1 MSSNVAIRQ
10 IFDDALEESEIRQAA
25 RIEQIINDAIASAL
39 KAPSAPRAPPLSL
52 PDAQRELGGL
62 SRRQLY
68 RLAELH
74 QLEFIRIGKLVRV
87 TRESIDRLL
96 AGGSESKSFPQLR
109 NQRPASPAL

>member
-52 PDAQRELGGL
+52 PDAQRELGG
-62 SRRQLY
+62 
-68 RLAELH
+68 
-74 QLEFIRIGKLVRV
+74 F
-87 TRESIDRLL
+87 L
-96 AGGSESKSFPQLR
+96 AGSSIGSPNCTSLNSSESANWSG
-109 NQRPASPAL
+109 